1 MSVGLLIFIL
11 IKRYCHVMN
20 DVRRKGGRMRFLLK
34 SLRAILFQYVFI
46 KLYRVYLPLNFKQ
59 SCRTRAF

>member
-11 IKRYCHVMN
+11 IKRHVMN
-20 DVRRKGGRMRFLLK
+20 DERRKGGRMRFLLK

-46 KLYRVYLPLNFKQ
+46 KLYRVYLQ
-59 SCRTRAF
+59 